1 MPNVSYE
8 YNKERI
14 RMWKEINADKWR
26 DYQRNYMRTKRA
38 KIKAVS
44 NVSKMPADEIV
55 LEIIEDSV

>member
-1 MPNVSYE
+1 MR
-8 YNKERI
+8 ER
-14 RMWKEINADKWR
+14 
-26 DYQRNYMRTKRA
+26 RA